1 MFFVD
6 DLLWS
11 AVTWISAWIGL
22 ISVVTFII
30 YLGAQQLLLRLPEQN
45 LKRKYSSSWAIV
57 TGSSSGIG
65 KAIAEKLA
73 SQGVS
78 VVLAALDDTLL
89 ANTFAELQK
98 RYPSV
103 SFRKVGVNLGQ
114 DGRYM
119 DAIVEATRDIDVNL
133 VFNNAGYICPG
144 LFADTEYDRLRAN
157 FECNAGCVVPITHH
171 FLRLMLLRKQRG
183 LIAFTSSSACY
194 FPGPTATLYSST
206 KAFVT
211 NFAVTLAAE
220 VKTDGIDVV
229 AMHPSPVAT
238 NFYKTVGPALS
249 SLQTAQKAGI
259 SPSVIADQIFA
270 SAGRLT
276 VWDQGSVSFI
286 FRLVNKILDFG
297 FFSEVVAR
305 LAWLNKDHQDLLKAS
320 KLRGGATSAPKKD
333 L

>member
-1 MFFVD
+1 MFVID

-11 AVTWISAWIGL
+11 LLVWVSAWIGL
-22 ISVVTFII
+22 ISMSTFII
-30 YLGAQQLLLRLPEQN
+30 FLIAQQLFIRLPEQN
-45 LKRKYSSSWAIV
+45 LKHKYGAKWAIV

-73 SQGVS
+73 SQGIN

-89 ANTFAELQK
+89 ANTFTELQK
-98 RYPSV
+98 KFPSV
-103 SFRKVGVNLGQ
+103 TFRKVGVNLGQ
-114 DGRYM
+114 DGKYM
-119 DAIVEATRDIDVNL
+119 DSIVEATRDIEVNL

-157 FECNAGCVVPITHH
+157 FECNAGCTIPITHH
-171 FLRLMLLRKQRG
+171 FLRLMLSRKQRG
-183 LIAFTSSSACY
+183 LVAFTSSSAGY
-194 FPGPTATLYSST
+194 FAGPTATLYSST

-220 VKTDGIDVV
+220 IKSDGIDVV

-238 NFYKTVGPALS
+238 NFYKTIGPALS

-259 SPSVIADQIFA
+259 APSVIADQIFA
-270 SAGRLT
+270 AAGRLT
-276 VWDQGSVSFI
+276 IWDQGSVSFV

-297 FFSEVVAR
+297 LFSEIVAR
-305 LAWLNKDHQDLLKAS
+305 LAWLNKDQQDLVKAS
-320 KLRGGATSAPKKD
+320 KLRTGSVSTKKD
-333 L
+333 A